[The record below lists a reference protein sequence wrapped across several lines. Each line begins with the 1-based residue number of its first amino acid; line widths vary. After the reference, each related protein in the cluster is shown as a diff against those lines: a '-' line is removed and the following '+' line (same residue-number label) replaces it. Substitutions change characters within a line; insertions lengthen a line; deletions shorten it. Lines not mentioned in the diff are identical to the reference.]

1 MSSNLL
7 SIAASGAAAAEIALD
22 ITGQNIANATTQGY
36 VRRSANDVEVAS
48 ASSWSTANDISLSGV
63 TVSGVV
69 RNADPF
75 LQTEARNTAS
85 NTAGA
90 GATVSGLTDVE
101 TAVEDSGVF
110 TAIGAFQTSLTT
122 LEQNPTDTS
131 SRATVLQDGQTMAS
145 AFQIAAQG
153 LASTQSGLQGEVG
166 SGVSQINTLAS
177 QLATI
182 NSQLSASSGGAS
194 ANPAITTSDRA
205 SLMDQRDSLLDQIS
219 QYGNVATTIQTDG
232 SVNVNLG
239 GVSGPPLVTGGTTNT
254 LTATTNADGTETLM
268 VGNATVSLGGGSL
281 AGNQSAL
288 TTLGQIS
295 GKLDSLAASI
305 ATTVNTQQAQGSD
318 LDGNTGAPLFS
329 GTTAATL
336 TMATTDPSAIAT
348 AAAGSAAGSSD
359 STNLTALTS
368 AIGTLGPASTMNDI
382 LTQVSGA
389 VQSATTTQTTLQTL
403 SSAAAASLS
412 AEAGVDLNTEAVNLV
427 QFQQAFE
434 ASGKVMQTAS
444 DIFTAIYNLTGT

>member
-48 ASSWSTANDISLSGV
+48 ASSWSTANDVSLSGV

-110 TAIGAFQTSLTT
+110 TAIGAFQTSLTS

-145 AFQIAAQG
+145 AFQIAAQS
-153 LASTQSGLQGEVG
+153 LSSTQSGLQGEVG
-166 SGVSQINTLAS
+166 NGVTQINTLAT

-194 ANPAITTSDRA
+194 ANTAITTSDRA

-219 QYGNVATTIQTDG
+219 QFGNVASTIQTDG

-239 GVSGPPLVTGGTTNT
+239 GVSGPPLVTGGSTNT
-254 LTATTNADGTETLM
+254 LTATTNSDGTETLK
-268 VGNATVSLGGGSL
+268 VGNAAVNLGGGSL
-281 AGNQSAL
+281 AGNQAAL
-288 TTLGQIS
+288 TTLSLIS
-295 GKLDSLAASI
+295 GKLDSLASSI
-305 ATTVNTQQAQGSD
+305 ATTVNSQQAQGAD
-318 LDGNTGAPLFS
+318 LAGNSGAPLFS
-329 GTTAATL
+329 GTTAAGL
-336 TMATTDPSAIAT
+336 TMATTSPAAIAT
-348 AAAGSAAGSSD
+348 AAGGSAAGSSD
-359 STNLTALTS
+359 TTNLAALTS
-368 AIGTLGPASTMNDI
+368 GLGTLNPAGTMNDI
-382 LTQVSGA
+382 LTQISGA

-412 AEAGVDLNTEAVNLV
+412 SAAGVNLNTEAVSLV

-434 ASGKVMQTAS
+434 ASGKVMQTATN
-444 DIFTAIYNLTGT
+444 IFTAIYNLT

>member
-1 MSSNLL
+1 
-7 SIAASGAAAAEIALD
+7 
-22 ITGQNIANATTQGY
+22 
-36 VRRSANDVEVAS
+36 
-48 ASSWSTANDISLSGV
+48 
-63 TVSGVV
+63 
-69 RNADPF
+69 
-75 LQTEARNTAS
+75 
-85 NTAGA
+85 
-90 GATVSGLTDVE
+90 
-101 TAVEDSGVF
+101 
-110 TAIGAFQTSLTT
+110 
-122 LEQNPTDTS
+122 
-131 SRATVLQDGQTMAS
+131 
-145 AFQIAAQG
+145 
-153 LASTQSGLQGEVG
+153 LQGEVG
-166 SGVSQINTLAS
+166 NGVSQINTLAS

-219 QYGNVATTIQTDG
+219 QFGNVATTIQTDG

-239 GVSGPPLVTGGTTNT
+239 GVSGPPLITGGSTNT

-359 STNLTALTS
+359 STNLTALTN